1 MRINPKK
8 EDLSTRSTGSFK
20 GYTHQEDFDLDLES
34 FDDFDFSLDEPK
46 KSAFIANE
54 SSVKVL
60 PVEAPQHIIRRAIRD
75 LESGSLDELL
85 VHRLIGLDRESAEFR
100 QEYINLRVESLMRPR
115 SSFSPCTELA
125 ANSNSDRETS
135 TFTSKAKPRI
145 VPREVNYKSPW
156 AVNTLGDLW
165 SFFGP
170 WLTFIVA
177 LELYSSY
184 QLGSMFE
191 SQEILHGNFP
201 INIGTLIIAFVSLA
215 TSVLFLMRS
224 KGQDYKNFIPRLA
237 GIGIVSALI
246 SIASHLLL
254 IYR

>member
-1 MRINPKK
+1 MRINPKN
-8 EDLSTRSTGSFK
+8 EDLSTRSSGKLK
-20 GYTHQEDFDLDLES
+20 GQAQPDELKLYLEAL
-34 FDDFDFSLDEPK
+34 DDFDFSLDEPK

-60 PVEAPQHIIRRAIRD
+60 PVEAPQHIIRRAIKD

-100 QEYINLRVESLMRPR
+100 QKYINLRVESLMRPR
-115 SSFSPCTELA
+115 SSFSPCTELVV
-125 ANSNSDRETS
+125 NSDRETTS
-135 TFTSKAKPRI
+135 FTSKAKPRI
-145 VPREVNYKSPW
+145 VPQEVNYKSPW

-170 WLTFIVA
+170 WLTFIFA

-201 INIGTLIIAFVSLA
+201 INIGTLIIALVSLA
-215 TSVLFLMRS
+215 TSVLFLMRC

-254 IYR
+254 DVL